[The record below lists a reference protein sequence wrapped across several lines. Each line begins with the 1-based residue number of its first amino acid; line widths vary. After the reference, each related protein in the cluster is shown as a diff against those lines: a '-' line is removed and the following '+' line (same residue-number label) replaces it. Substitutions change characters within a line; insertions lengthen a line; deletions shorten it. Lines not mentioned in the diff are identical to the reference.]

1 MALLVDGT
9 ERGKGGRVEK
19 RRSRVAS
26 SADYPTQPAANRVAL
41 ISIFRDRSVLIF
53 EQSIQKLSII
63 RDFRSE
69 GGSSIG

>member
-41 ISIFRDRSVLIF
+41 ISIFRDRC
-53 EQSIQKLSII
+53 
-63 RDFRSE
+63 
-69 GGSSIG
+69 